1 MKRIWFS
8 HCGILTVSI
17 LLAAGSVPA
26 QNRSKPPESEAS
38 KFIYADFQNQQ
49 SGRPVS
55 KHGGMTRMNGNS
67 QNSANPPQFRGLENA
82 NPPAPAF
89 ARGTADDAAAAFD
102 YEFRIPNEWSGVDM
116 EIFGEPEKDGKLVPD
131 DERL

>member
-55 KHGGMTRMNGNS
+55 KHGGKTRKDVYSPNS
-67 QNSANPPQFRGLENA
+67 PNPPQFCGLGNA
-82 NPPAPAF
+82 NPPAPAL
-89 ARGTADDAAAAFD
+89 ARVYAD
-102 YEFRIPNEWSGVDM
+102 GVA
-116 EIFGEPEKDGKLVPD
+116 G
-131 DERL
+131 